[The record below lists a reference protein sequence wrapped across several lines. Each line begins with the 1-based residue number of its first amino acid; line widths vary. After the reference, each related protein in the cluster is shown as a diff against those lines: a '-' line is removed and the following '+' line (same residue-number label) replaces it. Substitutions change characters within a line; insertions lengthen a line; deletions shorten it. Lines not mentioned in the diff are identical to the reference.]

1 MRRLGF
7 LINPI
12 AGMGGRVGLKGTD
25 GKLEEA
31 LELGA
36 TPVAATQAGRML
48 ARLRLL
54 AEEAVPPQEIRWLAA
69 GGAMGADA
77 LSAAGFAE
85 IDIAHQPPANSG
97 RDDTL
102 AAAHAISAAGVELLV
117 FCGGDGT
124 ARDVREGAGPD
135 VPLVGIPSGVKM
147 FSGVFATTPEHAAD
161 IVTEYLAS
169 RLELAD
175 AEILDLDEESYRH
188 GEWRSKIF
196 ATAKTPFEPVYT
208 QSAKSLI
215 GGASEADAK
224 EDIARFLHD
233 EYADTPNLLLLLG
246 AGSTVEAAGDAFG
259 IDKTLLGIDAVADGE
274 QVGTDLNEA
283 CLLDLLDRYDD
294 VRLVV
299 SPIGAQG
306 FVLGRGTQQVSPAII
321 RRIGR
326 DRLII
331 VSTPAKL
338 AATPSL
344 RFDSGDPAL
353 DAELRGDGFLPVVT
367 GYRFSKR
374 VKVAA

>member
-25 GKLEEA
+25 GKLAEA
-31 LELGA
+31 LALGA
-36 TPVAATQAGRML
+36 TPVAAAQAGRML

-54 AEEAVPPQEIRWLAA
+54 LAEAVPPIDIHWVAC
-69 GGAMGADA
+69 GVAMGADA
-77 LSAAGFAE
+77 LAAAGFEE
-85 IDIAHQPPANSG
+85 IEIVHAPPADSG

-102 AAAHAISAAGVELLV
+102 AGARSISQADVELLL

-124 ARDVREGAGPD
+124 ARDVREGAGAE
-135 VPLVGIPSGVKM
+135 VPLLGIPSGVKM

-161 IVTEYLAS
+161 IVTEYLAG

-215 GGASEADAK
+215 AGASEADAK

-233 EYADTPNLLLLLG
+233 EYAATPTLLLLG
-246 AGSTVEAAGDAFG
+246 AGSTVEAVGAAFG

-283 CLLDLLDRYDD
+283 GLLELLDRYDD

-306 FVLGRGTQQVSPAII
+306 FVLGRGTQQISPAVI

-326 DRLII
+326 DRLIV

-374 VKVAA
+374 VKVAD

>member
-25 GKLEEA
+25 GKLAEA
-31 LELGA
+31 LKLGA
-36 TPVAATQAGRML
+36 TPIAAAQAGRML

-54 AEEAVPPQEIRWLAA
+54 VAESVPRIDIAWTAC
-69 GGAMGADA
+69 GDSMGVDA
-77 LSAAGFAE
+77 LAAAGFE
-85 IDIAHQPPANSG
+85 HIETVHRPAADSG

-102 AAAHAISAAGVELLV
+102 TAARAISEAGVELLI

-124 ARDVREGAGPD
+124 ARDVREGAGAE
-135 VPLVGIPSGVKM
+135 VPLLGIPSGVKM
-147 FSGVFATTPEHAAD
+147 FSGVFGTTPEHAAD
-161 IVTEYLAS
+161 IVAEFLS
-169 RLELAD
+169 GRLELAD
-175 AEILDLDEESYRH
+175 ADILDLDEESYRR

-196 ATAKTPFEPVYT
+196 GSAKTPFEPVYT

-233 EYADTPNLLLLLG
+233 EYADTAGLLLLLG
-246 AGSTVEAAGDAFG
+246 AGSTVEAVGEAFG
-259 IDKTLLGIDAVADGE
+259 IDKTLLGIDAVADGK
-274 QVGTDLNEA
+274 QVGADLNERGI
-283 CLLDLLDRYDD
+283 LELLDRYED

-306 FVLGRGTQQVSPAII
+306 FVLGRGTQQISPAVI

-326 DRLII
+326 EGLVV

-344 RFDSGDPAL
+344 RFDSGDPDL
-353 DAELRGDGFLPVVT
+353 DADLRGDGFLPVVT